1 MWNDCI
7 LNPPHAFERV
17 EIKTNKGKRFLGYY
31 SGHGVYL
38 DSYEHIPIKKARYW
52 RYPSEDSVLV
62 SKFMQKIAENLTPK
76 VQGER
81 IDEKTD

>member
-38 DSYEHIPIKKARYW
+38 DSYEHKPIPKARYW
-52 RYPSEDSVLV
+52 RYPPEGSVLV
-62 SKFMQKIAENLTPK
+62 AKFMQKIADGLLPK
-76 VQGER
+76 KQEET
-81 IDEKTD
+81 INEETD